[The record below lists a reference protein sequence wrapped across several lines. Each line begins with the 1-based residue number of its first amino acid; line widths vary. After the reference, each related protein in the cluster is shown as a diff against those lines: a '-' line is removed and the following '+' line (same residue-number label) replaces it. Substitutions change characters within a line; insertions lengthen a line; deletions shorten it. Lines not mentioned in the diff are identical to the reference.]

1 MIQAKIE
8 DKKLIDHLA
17 RMKPDGISIFT
28 LEHDSI
34 RGAIVS
40 GTAMV
45 NQMRVN
51 HGFGPLETLVLGHAY
66 LAASLL
72 SVTIKGE
79 DRISIRAEGSGPA
92 RGYSV
97 ECTARGEVRG
107 RLFGGPLGI
116 ADAQGKLDTAPL
128 MGTGSLSL
136 TRFMQGHT
144 EPVTGTAAMR
154 SGRLAED
161 LAWYYH
167 TSEQTRTSFSL
178 GIHFDAEGRVLGAGG
193 MFLQALPGA
202 VDEELERMERLVY
215 SMPPLGET
223 FSDGSARMDVMLRM
237 FPFFDLNMMD
247 ERKTDF
253 FCGCTKERL
262 AAYLSSMEKAELDDM
277 AKNGPFPVNITC
289 HNCGSVY
296 AYGQGELAAMAARKD
311 QGL

>member
-1 MIQAKIE
+1 MIQAKID
-8 DKKLIDHLA
+8 DKKLLEHLA
-17 RMKPDGISIFT
+17 RMQPDGINIFT
-28 LEHDSI
+28 LENDSI

-40 GTAMV
+40 GTTMV
-45 NQMRVN
+45 NRMRVN

-66 LAASLL
+66 LASSLL
-72 SVTIKGE
+72 SITIKGE

-97 ECTARGEVRG
+97 ECSARGEVRG
-107 RLFGGPLGI
+107 RLFGGPL
-116 ADAQGKLDTAPL
+116 AMEDAQGRLDTAAL
-128 MGTGSLSL
+128 LGTGTLSL
-136 TRFMQGHT
+136 TRFMTGNT
-144 EPVTGTAAMR
+144 TPVTGTSAMR

-193 MFLQALPGA
+193 MFLQAMPGA
-202 VDEELERMERLVY
+202 RDEELERMERLVY

-223 FSDGSARMDVMLRM
+223 FSGGSARMDVMLRM

-262 AAYLSSMEKAELDDM
+262 AAYIASMEQAELDDM
-277 AKNGPFPVNITC
+277 AQNGPFPVNITC

-296 AYGQGELAAMAARKD
+296 AYGQTELKAMAGIKGQR
-311 QGL
+311 L